1 MAKLG
6 RRNRP
11 GNAES
16 HVRLPLPAS
25 RVLSHA
31 AARATS
37 QVPKFDVVDAVTP
50 VGTAPCAECRG
61 PIVDTYFEADEGVIC
76 ASCEARITTTHASDN
91 SGSFGRALLFGIGS
105 AGVGAAIYFAAL
117 AATGREITAI
127 VLLVGFIVGKAVR
140 VGSRSRGGRRFQW
153 LALSL
158 TYLAIAATYVPF
170 VMKGFSPASRTSS
183 IELLPATTNGGAFLV
198 VNPTVTM
205 PSPPP
210 ASLGKAAIDYS
221 GLLLLAAAAP
231 ILEGMRHVIT
241 LLLIAAA
248 MFQAWRMNRRTP
260 VTITGPYRVRT

>member
-1 MAKLG
+1 
-6 RRNRP
+6 
-11 GNAES
+11 
-16 HVRLPLPAS
+16 LPQ
-25 RVLSHA
+25 
-31 AARATS
+31 AARVTTE
-37 QVPKFDVVDAVTP
+37 VPKFDVVDAVTP

-61 PIVDTYFEADEGVIC
+61 PIVDTYCEADEGVIC
-76 ASCEARITTTHASDN
+76 ASCEGRIATARSTDHA
-91 SGSFGRALLFGIGS
+91 GSFGRALLFGIGS
-105 AGVGAAIYFAAL
+105 AALGALIYFGVLVAS
-117 AATGREITAI
+117 GREFTAI

-170 VMKGFSPASRTSS
+170 VMKGFSPASSASS
-183 IELLPATTNGGAFLV
+183 IEILPATTNGGAFLV
-198 VNPTVTM
+198 VNPPAAAPV
-205 PSPPP
+205 PPP
-210 ASLGKAAIDYS
+210 ASLGKAAVDYS

-231 ILEGMRHVIT
+231 ILEGMRSVLT